1 MNSEEKTER
10 DLQAIRLLQYI
21 QRFKMEL
28 ETTRSKL
35 RAGRIRI
42 EKPSGYRER
51 GRRAEV
57 GTGGADSS
65 TSPFSSVRDEN
76 AERRLITKQNAGR
89 SGEDETRDLEV
100 VDLEN
105 LKIRVFSEIFPD
117 DPVVHAYRASTTLEN
132 RFNLLIHV
140 AALEAGVTASDY
152 MDLHGL
158 TMDYLCGKL
167 REMIE
172 TKDKQVSARFL
183 AMAFNMKAPQKV
195 TVRKAEQNIYNF
207 GSKGEA
213 VERVEEK
220 IREIGVEAREA
231 VESLIGEITGAEGA
245 SEEE

>member
-1 MNSEEKTER
+1 MNSAEKTER
-10 DLQAIRLLQYI
+10 DLTAIRLLQYV

-28 ETTRSKL
+28 ETTRNRLKE
-35 RAGRIRI
+35 GRIRI
-42 EKPSGYRER
+42 KKGKRQIGP
-51 GRRAEV
+51 EV
-57 GTGGADSS
+57 GTGGGALP
-65 TSPFSSVRDEN
+65 TSPFSLVRDEN
-76 AERRLITKQNAGR
+76 FERRLVVKSTRNPPRGN
-89 SGEDETRDLEV
+89 EPRDLEP

-105 LKIRVFSEIFPD
+105 LKIQVFGEVFPD
-117 DPVVHAYRASTTLEN
+117 DPMVHAYRLGTTLEN

-167 REMIE
+167 KEMIE
-172 TKDKQVSARFL
+172 TDNKQRGAQFL
-183 AMAFNMKAPQKV
+183 AMAFNLKAPQKV
-195 TVRKAEQNIYNF
+195 TVRKAEQNIFNF

-213 VERVEEK
+213 VERVEQK

-231 VESLIGEITGAEGA
+231 VENLIGEITGAEGA